1 MLAIKFN
8 ESVVMVRI
16 SMDLIDSYVL
26 NLNSTSF

>member
-16 SMDLIDSYVL
+16 SMDFIDSYVL